1 MMMMIDDDQWSM
13 VIADHWYQPCI
24 NKPLGFWSSGVSSIL
39 VIDDITSLGGY
50 FFSKNRGMIKNE
62 YLSLYFIM
70 MIIILMN
77 HYGNEIK
84 IVVII
89 VSENCEP

>member
-1 MMMMIDDDQWSM
+1 M
-13 VIADHWYQPCI
+13 
-24 NKPLGFWSSGVSSIL
+24 
-39 VIDDITSLGGY
+39 TSLVLGGTS
-50 FFSKNRGMIKNE
+50 FLKIGGMMKHE

>member
-1 MMMMIDDDQWSM
+1 M
-13 VIADHWYQPCI
+13 VIDDHWYQPCI
-24 NKPLGFWSSGVSSIL
+24 NRVSSIL
-39 VIDDITSLGGY
+39 VIDNITSLGGY
-50 FFSKNRGMIKNE
+50 FLSKNRGMMKNE